1 MLFCVLLIAPIKSA
15 SATPEMRVV
24 LGSSSPFRLRLLR
37 EHLGPHTA
45 IQVIKPD
52 IDERAIT
59 AGAQGDLIFG

>member
-1 MLFCVLLIAPIKSA
+1 
-15 SATPEMRVV
+15 MRVV